1 MLYAILLVEIIMFG
15 LVFYRLVTTN
25 HWTIGKKLLVGLTAG
40 ILAESTGFIAA
51 MLLSLNPITLLL
63 IKVPKMLVSLVMVY
77 FFYRHDFVME

>member
-40 ILAESTGFIAA
+40 ILTEAVGFIAA
-51 MLLSLNPITLLL
+51 MLLSLNPITLVL
-63 IKVPKMLVSLVMVY
+63 IKIPKVLVSLIMVY